1 MIKSLEDYY
10 KEFVDMRS
18 DEVCDFIFK
27 TNDKYQELLKETI
40 NQMRKLSA
48 QLSVGQ
54 KDLLYEYEEKKNEQ
68 IALMIGLIYN
78 QGLKDGLQIDSK
90 YKKIRANG
98 K

>member
-1 MIKSLEDYY
+1 MIKSWEDYY

-18 DEVCDFIFK
+18 DEVCGFIFK

-68 IALMIGLIYN
+68 IALMIELIYN
-78 QGLKDGLQIDSK
+78 QGLKDGLVTDS
-90 YKKIRANG
+90 
-98 K
+98 